1 MDASNANMIT
11 AIRRSPGDRPR
22 SRHVSLGGGGRPD
35 LGAIGNSMEN
45 IYYAL
50 AKEANIIRKE
60 DPEGVLGP
68 FFFMASAG
76 DMLIIMPV
84 SHNGSVEYLKLFSNP
99 ASNARIE
106 SIGYVGTEIKGIDCP
121 VTPDESPFSADRWDS
136 TVRVFSGVIADT
148 VNGKDFGDCYSHYLM
163 YILDA
168 VPHDA
173 KLRAIKYVEGLVRV
187 MAAAAAEKL
196 MATDV
201 IHVLFG
207 EGEILKQGITAHKAM
222 FRITASG
229 SNGPKAPESRS
240 AEANGIQS
248 GLIVNPDPS
257 RMGARRS
264 LDREPAGGIGT
275 GAGTPGR
282 PDRPR
287 YPELRNPYEGTVSAR
302 PAAEAQRRSVDV
314 RDAGA
319 PDNGAAAGYVPA
331 QGGIVARA
339 SAQAPVESPS
349 VKAYEKCPEGQ
360 LLENAVPQ
368 LAAYNRG
375 LAVLKGKGFF
385 HSMSFVNGGKNFG
398 ACAAIEARLLAAY
411 GVITDGEPVELDA
424 PVKNRICFAGSLDKE
439 KIKKA
444 LSEGAYVIIE
454 GKTPEGVQSNMFD
467 ISGASLVSMA
477 GLFAKVGV
485 SSACDLTAIAVAYP
499 GWEAIPEEVFVNN
512 TLMRHFF
519 ASPDGPAMITRD
531 DFRWLDGWDLS
542 GGMPVEL
549 SPEAVAKKVEAKK
562 TEEQKA
568 EAKEAPKAAE
578 PASEAKQAEQ
588 PKTQVNQEA
597 PVPGKKSVSVKI
609 PPTARPG
616 MKTPLVI
623 KEMPAE
629 TSDPNTA
636 ALVKKSVSVGLPQ
649 PKKTVSAA
657 VATGTPAPVPAA
669 IKTTVKVA
677 PKVSNKPADEPTQ
690 AIKPAPE
697 KKDEQKPEE
706 KPAADVKSKEEKQT
720 EKPAVNTDAPAVKKE
735 KKEEPVKATVK
746 PAENV
751 QDTLENESKKAD
763 APVTSYRPDTGA
775 EPAGKEN
782 IPEDGKKPVNEAHG
796 ESDKTEPEEI
806 KKDETETKVDPDAIG
821 VVKVVVEDEKDDT
834 DDNDE
839 PDDATESPDLQTR
852 KANAD
857 VKRQILKLHKD
868 TYMMLKATRQNRY
881 DPILLAYKQAYESE
895 NYKFLGASYCTKI
908 YKPGS
913 ATAGETDFFST
924 SVYKKIYESERKV
937 KELLAKIQPV
947 TRHVSCFNCRHTWD
961 EDVSVCDGREKVT
974 KCPKCEQPIRVEV

>member
-11 AIRRSPGDRPR
+11 AIRRSPGERPR
-22 SRHVSLGGGGRPD
+22 GRHVSLSGGGRPD

-50 AKEANIIRKE
+50 AREANLIRKE

-99 ASNARIE
+99 ATSQRIE

-173 KLRAIKYVEGLVRV
+173 KLKAIKYVEGLVRV

-196 MATDV
+196 MSTDV

-207 EGEILKQGITAHKAM
+207 EGEILKQGIAAHKAM
-222 FRITASG
+222 FKITAAG
-229 SNGPKAPESRS
+229 SGPKVPESRGT
-240 AEANGIQS
+240 AEANGMQA
-248 GLIVNPDPS
+248 GLLNAPNAS
-257 RMGARRS
+257 RTGIRRS
-264 LDREPAGGIGT
+264 LDREPASGISA

-282 PDRPR
+282 PDRPK
-287 YPELRNPYEGTVSAR
+287 YPELRNPYEGTVSTK
-302 PAAEAQRRSVDV
+302 PAEPQKKSVDI
-314 RDAGA
+314 RGTGA
-319 PDNGAAAGYVPA
+319 PDSGSAAGYIPA
-331 QGGIVARA
+331 QDGIVVKAA
-339 SAQAPVESPS
+339 AQEAAESPS
-349 VKAYEKCPEGQ
+349 VKAFEKCPEGQ
-360 LLENAVPQ
+360 LLEKAVPQ

-385 HSMSFVNGGKNFG
+385 HSMAFINGGKNFG

-411 GVITDGEPVELDA
+411 GVITDGEPVDLDSPA
-424 PVKNRICFAGSLDKE
+424 KDRICLAAGTDKE
-439 KIKKA
+439 KIMKA
-444 LSEGAYVIIE
+444 LGEGAYVIIE
-454 GKTPEGVQSNMFD
+454 GKAPEGVQSNLFD

-512 TLMRHFF
+512 TLMRHFI

-542 GGMPVEL
+542 GGMPAAL
-549 SPEAVAKKVEAKK
+549 SPDAVAVK
-562 TEEQKA
+562 T
-568 EAKEAPKAAE
+568 EAPKAETKEEVNAAE
-578 PASEAKQAEQ
+578 PVAETRQ
-588 PKTQVNQEA
+588 EDPKPQVKQEA
-597 PVPGKKSVSVKI
+597 PVPGKKSVSVKM
-609 PPTARPG
+609 PPTVRPG
-616 MKTPLVI
+616 VKTPPVM

-629 TSDPNTA
+629 ASDPTSSA
-636 ALVKKSVSVGLPQ
+636 PVKKSVSVGLPQ
-649 PKKTVSAA
+649 PKKSVSTAA
-657 VATGTPAPVPAA
+657 PSGTAQAPA
-669 IKTTVKVA
+669 IKTTVKPAV
-677 PKVSNKPADEPTQ
+677 KVSNKPADEPTQ
-690 AIKPAPE
+690 AIKPAPQEKAEQKSAESVPEVKAKEE
-697 KKDEQKPEE
+697 KKDEKPVIKAEA
-706 KPAADVKSKEEKQT
+706 PAA
-720 EKPAVNTDAPAVKKE
+720 KKE
-735 KKEEPVKATVK
+735 KKDEPVKEAVK
-746 PAENV
+746 PAEEAK
-751 QDTLENESKKAD
+751 DTLEKEPKTAD
-763 APVTSYRPDTGA
+763 APVTSYKPDTGA

-782 IPEDGKKPVNEAHG
+782 LPENDEKPVNEAPG

-806 KKDETETKVDPDAIG
+806 KIDEPEPKVDPDAIG
-821 VVKVVVEDEKDDT
+821 VVKVIVD
-834 DDNDE
+834 DE
-839 PDDATESPDLQTR
+839 PDDSGKQEDPDEAEESPDLQTR

-857 VKRQILKLHKD
+857 IKKQILKLDKD
-868 TYMMLKATRQNRY
+868 AYMMLKATRQNRY
-881 DPILLAYKQAYESE
+881 DPILIAYKKACEEE
-895 NYKFLGASYCTKI
+895 NYRFLGASYCTKI
-908 YKPGS
+908 YTPGS

-937 KELLAKIQPV
+937 KELLEKIKPV
-947 TRHVSCFNCRHTWD
+947 TRHVSCFNCRHAWD
-961 EDVSVCDGREKVT
+961 EDVSVYDGREKTT
-974 KCPKCEQPIRVEV
+974 KCPKCEQLIRVEV